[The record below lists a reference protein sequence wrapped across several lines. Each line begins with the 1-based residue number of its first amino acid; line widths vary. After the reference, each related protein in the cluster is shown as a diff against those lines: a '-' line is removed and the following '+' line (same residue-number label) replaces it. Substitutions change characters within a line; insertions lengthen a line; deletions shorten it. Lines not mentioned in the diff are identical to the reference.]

1 MDLIKRDFNAFIDDW
16 EHVYDGDTINHCYV
30 KVPELQ
36 GVGGVIGEIY
46 PDWFVDENSAVCI
59 HINVR
64 LAGIDCP
71 ELHPRQRLPDGTRR
85 DPSDVR
91 WEHSLALEA
100 RRFVQDLLSAND
112 LKFTLRNPEIGK
124 YAGRIV
130 AEVWCKDPNTTA
142 DSVNVSDV
150 LLEKKLAY
158 KYEGGTKKIWKHPQ
172 NS

>member
-1 MDLIKRDFNAFIDDW
+1 MDLIKRDFDAFIDDW

-30 KVPELQ
+30 KVPELR
-36 GVGGVIGEIY
+36 GVGDAIGEIY
-46 PDWFVDENSAVCI
+46 PDWFVKNGAVCI

-71 ELHPRQRLPDGTRR
+71 ELHPRHRLTDGTRR
-85 DPSDVR
+85 DPSDVA

-100 RRFVQDLLSAND
+100 RRLVQDLLSASD

-130 AEVWCKDPNTTA
+130 AEVWCKDLTDT
-142 DSVNVSDV
+142 SKLVNVSE
-150 LLEKKLAY
+150 LLLNKGLAY
-158 KYEGGTKKIWKHPQ
+158 KYEGGTKQVWKHPK
-172 NS
+172 NA